1 MDVYNHGWKAWGWE
15 STKKYKRINGT
26 IPVTR
31 SPSIAEINSDFSLR
45 YPYVPIPQPS
55 IPEAHD
61 QQNPPPSSPSLALTA
76 YPTPTASEAIQAL
89 SLFARKHKAVVDLDK
104 GSNKDSAQ
112 TRDPISV
119 AQIEAEYQRDISG
132 RQACDLVPDGAFRG
146 GSWHWQEELIEW
158 LENLGLMEQ
167 WEEGEVA
174 GVIQHAEDDMQD
186 STWGCDAVEAL

>member
-1 MDVYNHGWKAWGWE
+1 LDKSEDQVIYLEMHEWT
-15 STKKYKRINGT
+15 STIMAEKHEVGSPPRNTKGSM
-26 IPVTR
+26 VTR

-146 GSWHWQEELIEW
+146 GSWH
-158 LENLGLMEQ
+158 
-167 WEEGEVA
+167 
-174 GVIQHAEDDMQD
+174 
-186 STWGCDAVEAL
+186 